1 MNSYQKLND
10 FMTRYLTDNLYYYV
24 NGKLNFSIDLM
35 LEKSASREFLV
46 RQIKIQLDEVIL
58 PTCTLTLRKGD
69 KELLEQ
75 ELERLFA
82 LMNIHSFSLS
92 FTKDDWRSL
101 THVLLKVVLKRLESI
116 DSSNEF
122 HLKVKDFLTS
132 QITLNEQEQL
142 NLCLFN

>member
-35 LEKSASREFLV
+35 LEKSASRDFLV

-58 PTCTLTLRKGD
+58 PTCTLNLRKGD

-101 THVLLKVVLKRLESI
+101 THVLLKVILKRLESI

-132 QITLNEQEQL
+132 QITLNE
-142 NLCLFN
+142 

>member
-35 LEKSASREFLV
+35 LQKSASRDFLV

-75 ELERLFA
+75 EIERLFA

-92 FTKDDWRSL
+92 LTKDDWRSL
-101 THVLLKVVLKRLESI
+101 THVLLKVVLIRLESI
-116 DSSNEF
+116 DSPNEF

-132 QITLNEQEQL
+132 QITLTE
-142 NLCLFN
+142 